1 MMNISSDQT
10 DHVIQAA
17 QSSAGQL
24 GVAACI
30 AVLDAAGHLKCFTR
44 MDRAWLGAIDVAIK
58 KARTSILF
66 EADTEQIWEVC
77 KPNAPAHGLEFT
89 NDGLVTFAGGIPLR
103 DARGELCGAIG
114 VSGGQVGEDREIAKA
129 GQRAWLQRLTSSSH
143 ELIDGEI
150 SC

>member
-1 MMNISSDQT
+1 MNISSDQT

-30 AVLDAAGHLKCFTR
+30 AVLDAGGHLKHFTR

-66 EADTEQIWEVC
+66 ETDTEQIWEVC
-77 KPNAPAHGLEFT
+77 KPGAPAHGLELT
-89 NDGLVTFAGGIPLR
+89 NEGLVTFAGGIPLR
-103 DARGELCGAIG
+103 DPAGQLCGAIG
-114 VSGGQVGEDREIAKA
+114 VSGGQVSEDREIAKA
-129 GQRAWLQRLTSSSH
+129 GQRAWLLQLTSRGH
-143 ELIDGEI
+143 ALIDGET